1 MKLKI
6 KLSTLALSLL
16 MITESLARKSEEFYE
31 GVTRLNKVLN
41 DVNRKYVEEVD
52 TEDLVNSA
60 IEGLRDVLDPHTAVF
75 SPKDYDNL
83 KVSTDGEFGGL
94 GITIAI
100 REKILTIISPLQG
113 TPAFKI
119 GLQAGDKIVKI
130 DGESTKS
137 ISINDAVDKLRGK
150 IGTDV
155 TISIVRSGHI
165 EIMDFTITRDKIVI
179 HSVPYSG
186 MLNHDIGYIKVAQYA
201 KNTGRDVKFAIEK
214 LQSQGMKKL
223 ILDLR
228 YNPGGLLS
236 QAIEVS
242 DLFLDK
248 GKVIVSTKGRTQ
260 QSEARAETKALVD
273 SRIPI
278 VTLINEGSASAS
290 EIVSGA
296 LQDWDRSLLM
306 GKTTFGKGSV
316 QTIYPLDAKGNAIKL
331 TTAFYYL
338 PMGRCINKP
347 ENGIRDET
355 HAKSDST
362 AVDSTKKE
370 EVFYTNA
377 GRKVYGGGGITPD
390 LEAEAT
396 HLTWMEQIIERQSL
410 FF

>member
-1 MKLKI
+1 MKFKI
-6 KLSTLALSLL
+6 NLSTLALSLL

-100 REKILTIISPLQG
+100 REKVLTIISPLQG

-186 MLNHDIGYIKVAQYA
+186 MLNHDIGYIKVAQFA

-260 QSEARAETKALVD
+260 QSEARAENKALVD
-273 SRIPI
+273 PRIPI

-296 LQDWDRSLLM
+296 FTRL
-306 GKTTFGKGSV
+306 GSFV
-316 QTIYPLDAKGNAIKL
+316 T
-331 TTAFYYL
+331 
-338 PMGRCINKP
+338 
-347 ENGIRDET
+347 
-355 HAKSDST
+355 
-362 AVDSTKKE
+362 
-370 EVFYTNA
+370 
-377 GRKVYGGGGITPD
+377 YG
-390 LEAEAT
+390 
-396 HLTWMEQIIERQSL
+396 
-410 FF
+410 